1 MVSTNIIFNFFIY
14 CKKFKYIKIIILYT
28 LITMFHYD
36 PTDYLCPVYL
46 QKNATQTYGFQH
58 VPDKSSS
65 RNTIMKVSP
74 TSA

>member
-1 MVSTNIIFNFFIY
+1 
-14 CKKFKYIKIIILYT
+14 
-28 LITMFHYD
+28 MFHYD